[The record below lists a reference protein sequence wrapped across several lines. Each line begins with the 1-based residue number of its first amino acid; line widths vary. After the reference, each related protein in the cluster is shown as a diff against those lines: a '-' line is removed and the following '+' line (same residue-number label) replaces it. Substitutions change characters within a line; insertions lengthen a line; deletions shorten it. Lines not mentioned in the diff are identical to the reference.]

1 MGGETNGSRWGTM
14 AMDGKH
20 YSQGIHPK
28 THPLAIL
35 KTKKKSH
42 WEEEEKHFF
51 SFILDKEIAANNKRN
66 QLKGKGIKVYSSK

>member
-1 MGGETNGSRWGTM
+1 MIESETSGNGWGNQWWWGTM

-28 THPLAIL
+28 THPLAIS
-35 KTKKKSH
+35 KTKKKSN

-51 SFILDKEIAANNKRN
+51 SFILDIKKSPQITKEIN
-66 QLKGKGIKVYSSK
+66 